1 MEPVRKMDSKIRIM
15 VVEDDAPLAR
25 EIGLALEKWQ
35 YEAVVAEGFDDI
47 LQEFARIRPQLVL
60 IDVNLP
66 GRDGFFWCS
75 RIRQISKVPVIYIS
89 SRNDDQDKIMA
100 IAQGGD
106 DYVEKPFRMEL
117 LHARIEAM
125 LRRTYEYKVRECI
138 FLTAGLCYDYA
149 AQSLYYV
156 NQYRSTAY
164 VEEPSGANGQTGEA
178 GEEEVDLTKSER
190 RLFTRSNGQTG
201 EVSEKEIDLTKS
213 ERRLFARLVENRPD
227 VVTRDEL
234 MMALWDTDEYV
245 TDAALTTIIS
255 RLRAKLKSVC
265 GEDVVCTRKGQG
277 YYVK

>member
-1 MEPVRKMDSKIRIM
+1 MDSKIRIM
-15 VVEDDAPLAR
+15 VVEDDASLAR

-60 IDVNLP
+60 IDINLP
-66 GRDGFFWCS
+66 GRDGFYWCS
-75 RIRQISKVPVIYIS
+75 RIRRISKVPVIYIS

-117 LHARIEAM
+117 LHAKIEAM
-125 LRRTYEYKVRECI
+125 LRRTYEYKVRERI
-138 FLTAGLCYDYA
+138 FLTAGLCFDCA
-149 AQSLYYV
+149 GQSLYYAM
-156 NQYRSTAY
+156 QYSSAAY

-190 RLFTRSNGQTG
+190 RLFARSNGQTG